1 MIDLLLQPHNLPF
14 LVAGGFVL
22 LFALLEGALLLL
34 GLSSDALL
42 GHGHDGAHGL
52 DHHGGAHGVGHDIH
66 PHDHA
71 EGGFLSWLGFGRV
84 PFAVLLI
91 ALCAGFAGFGLLVQG
106 LARGILGGPLHWALA
121 SIPALAAALPVTR
134 VATVA
139 IARLVPREQS
149 YVASRDSLLGRIAV
163 VVQGTATAA
172 LPAEARVPDG
182 FGGSLYVTVV
192 PEAEGAAIPAG
203 TRVVLLS
210 RTERAFVVAPARDD
224 PVAPAREDPVAP
236 ARLP

>member
-22 LFALLEGALLLL
+22 LLALLEGALLLL

-52 DHHGGAHGVGHDIH
+52 DHHAGAHGIGPDLH

-84 PFAVLLI
+84 PLAVLLI

-121 SIPALAAALPVTR
+121 SVPALAAALPVTR
-134 VATVA
+134 ISTVA
-139 IARLVPREQS
+139 IARLVPREQT
-149 YVASRDSLLGRIAV
+149 YVASHDSLLGRVAV

-182 FGGSLYVTVV
+182 FGGSLYVAVV
-192 PEAEGAAIPAG
+192 PEAEGAPIPVG
-203 TRVVLLS
+203 SRVVLLS
-210 RTERAFVVAPARDD
+210 RTERAFVAVPARDD
-224 PVAPAREDPVAP
+224 ASTAP
-236 ARLP
+236 ARLT

>member
-22 LFALLEGALLLL
+22 LLALLEGALLVL

-42 GHGHDGAHGL
+42 GHGHDAGAHAL
-52 DHHGGAHGVGHDIH
+52 DHHAGTPGVGPDIH

-84 PFAVLLI
+84 PLAVLLI
-91 ALCAGFAGFGLLVQG
+91 ALCAGFAGFGLLVQA
-106 LARGILGGPLHWALA
+106 LAGGILGGPLHWALA
-121 SIPALAAALPVTR
+121 SVPALAAALPVTR

-139 IARLVPREQS
+139 IARLVPREQT
-149 YVASRDSLLGRIAV
+149 YVASNDSLLGRVAIV
-163 VVQGTATAA
+163 TQGTATAA

-182 FGGSLYVTVV
+182 FGGSLYVAVV
-192 PEAEGAAIPAG
+192 PEAEGTPIPVG

-210 RTERAFVVAPARDD
+210 RTERAFVATPARDD
-224 PVAPAREDPVAP
+224 GSAP
-236 ARLP
+236 ARLT

>member
-22 LFALLEGALLLL
+22 LLAVLEGALLLL

-42 GHGHDGAHGL
+42 GHGHDADAHVP
-52 DHHGGAHGVGHDIH
+52 DHGVGPDFH

-84 PFAVLLI
+84 PLAVLLI
-91 ALCAGFAGFGLLVQG
+91 ALCAGFAGFGLLVQA
-106 LARGILGGPLHWALA
+106 LAGGILGGPLHWAIA
-121 SIPALAAALPVTR
+121 SVPALAAALPVTR
-134 VATVA
+134 VSTVA
-139 IARLVPREQS
+139 IARLVPREQT
-149 YVASRDSLLGRIAV
+149 YVASHDSLLGRVAV
-163 VVQGTATAA
+163 VTQGTATAA

-182 FGGSLYVTVV
+182 FGGSLYVAVV
-192 PEAEGAAIPAG
+192 PEAEGAPIPTG

-210 RTERAFVVAPARDD
+210 RTERAFVA
-224 PVAPAREDPVAP
+224 APAREDPATAS
-236 ARLP
+236 ARPI